1 MKERKLEILGILSIA
16 ISFLVVVSM
25 LGYNSFE
32 DPGISPNVLVENPM
46 GILGVFIAY
55 FFIKFSFGYSS
66 FFLPILGMIWG
77 WWFFSNKD
85 RSSLKRISA
94 YLLCAMILISIS
106 LGLLEINTFSNSE
119 IDFNYSGLIGG
130 NIANLLASFFGII
143 GTIVILLTSWL
154 ILIRGYFSWSF
165 YVPFESV
172 INLIKKKSEDRKIT
186 SIEKKTEKEK
196 RLHTKDL
203 IKKIEEKQKEEN
215 YHSVS
220 NNKHEGKNTD
230 DEKIDD
236 LKNENRSNDE
246 NKVVEDV
253 DGGTVEDVDGG
264 TVVEDVDGGTVVE
277 DVDGGTVVE
286 DVDGG
291 TVVEDVDNS
300 LSENASNQKLESEFD
315 KIEEQGQTSEISSDK
330 NIEVGEVVKEEEVN
344 IDELQERKA
353 PKRKYQLPSSD
364 LLEMPIKI
372 QEGMSKD
379 ELVDRAN
386 FLTQSLETFGVVGK
400 VVNVSPGPVITLFE
414 VEPAEG
420 VRVNK
425 FVQLSDD
432 LARVME
438 ASRVR
443 VIAPIPGKS
452 SVGIEIPNKDP
463 DTVFFRS
470 IINSEKFA
478 ESDAELTLAIGKTT
492 SGEISTLNLAK
503 MPHLLIAG
511 TTGSGKSVCLN
522 TIICS
527 LLYNST
533 PEELKF
539 VIVDPKKVEM
549 TLYKSLK
556 GYHLLGMEDFE
567 ESIVTKPDN
576 ATLALRAVE
585 KEMSRRYDT
594 LADAVVRNIQE
605 YNAKKV
611 ASSEEIMPYIVVVV
625 DELADLMM
633 LNAKEVEQPIAR
645 LAQLA
650 RAVGIH
656 LVIATQ
662 RPSVDVITGLI
673 KANFPSRIAFQVASK
688 IDSRTILDMPGAEK
702 LIGRGDMLY
711 LGSGSSEPVRLHNAF
726 LSINEVEAIMD
737 HILSQPKSEELVLE
751 SVREQT
757 TIDADSG
764 DNAEG
769 DDELLNEAI
778 KLVII
783 HQQGSISLIQRR
795 MKVGYSRAAR
805 LIDRMEQL
813 GVVGSFTGSKAREV
827 MVDETYLEMINDD

>member
-1 MKERKLEILGILSIA
+1 MKERRLEILGILCMA
-16 ISFLVVVSM
+16 TSFLALISM
-25 LGYNSFE
+25 VGYNPYE
-32 DPGISPNVLVENPM
+32 DPGISPNVKVENPM

-66 FFLPILGMIWG
+66 FLLPVLGSVWG
-77 WWFFSNKD
+77 WWFFSK
-85 RSSLKRISA
+85 REASILSRISG
-94 YLLCAMILISIS
+94 YLLGVMLLISVT
-106 LGLLEINTFSNSE
+106 LGLFEIGMYSSSGIE
-119 IDFNYSGLIGG
+119 FNYSGLIGG
-130 NIANLLASFFGII
+130 NLANFLVSFFGMI
-143 GTIVILLTSWL
+143 GSSIILLTSWL
-154 ILIRGYFSWSF
+154 VLIRGYFSWSF
-165 YVPFESV
+165 YGPFDSLT
-172 INLIKKKSEDRKIT
+172 NFIKKRQEDRKLV
-186 SIEKKTEKEK
+186 SVEQASEKEK
-196 RLHTKDL
+196 RRHTLDL
-203 IKKIEEKQKEEN
+203 MQKIEEKQEQDMIVQEN
-215 YHSVS
+215 DI
-220 NNKHEGKNTD
+220 ETT
-230 DEKIDD
+230 EDD
-236 LKNENRSNDE
+236 LIGIGEIDATPE
-246 NKVVEDV
+246 
-253 DGGTVEDVDGG
+253 
-264 TVVEDVDGGTVVE
+264 
-277 DVDGGTVVE
+277 
-286 DVDGG
+286 
-291 TVVEDVDNS
+291 
-300 LSENASNQKLESEFD
+300 QKLEKPSEEIFNATGSTSD
-315 KIEEQGQTSEISSDK
+315 FSSAPVPEDSFYDETKNIDDIKDMSVEEENQQVLETTEPSEPNDE
-330 NIEVGEVVKEEEVN
+330 NIEVGEVVTEEEVN
-344 IDELQERKA
+344 IDELEARKA

-364 LLEMPIKI
+364 LLEIPVKVQDGI
-372 QEGMSKD
+372 SKD
-379 ELVDRAN
+379 ALVERAN

-452 SVGIEIPNKDP
+452 SVGIEIPNRNP

-478 ESDAELTLAIGKTT
+478 ESDSELSLAIGKTT
-492 SGEISTLNLAK
+492 SGEISTLDLVK

-527 LLYNST
+527 LLYRAN
-533 PEELKF
+533 PDELKF
-539 VIVDPKKVEM
+539 VIIDPKKVEM
-549 TLYKSLK
+549 TLYKGLK
-556 GYHLLGMEDFE
+556 GYHLLGMEDFD
-567 ESIVTKPDN
+567 ESIVTKPEN

-585 KEMSRRYDT
+585 KEMGRRYDT
-594 LADAVVRNIQE
+594 LAEAVVRNIQE
-605 YNAKKV
+605 YNSKMEA
-611 ASSEEIMPYIVVVV
+611 EGEPIMPYIVVVV

-688 IDSRTILDMPGAEK
+688 IDSRTIIDTSGAEK

-711 LGSGSSEPVRLHNAF
+711 LGSGSSELVRLHNAF
-726 LSINEVEAIMD
+726 LSISEIEAIMD
-737 HILSQPKSEELVLE
+737 HIKSQPQTDELVLE

-757 TIDADSG
+757 TLDDDSG
-764 DNAEG
+764 EIGED

-778 KLVII
+778 NLVVI

-813 GVVGSFTGSKAREV
+813 GIVGPFTGSKAREV
-827 MVDETYLEMINDD
+827 MVDETYLQMIDD

>member
-1 MKERKLEILGILSIA
+1 MKERKFEILGVLCIA
-16 ISFLVVVSM
+16 ISSLVIISM
-25 LGYNSFE
+25 MGYSSFE
-32 DPGISPNVLVENPM
+32 DPGISPNVKVDNPM

-66 FFLPILGMIWG
+66 YILPFLGIVWG

-85 RSSLKRISA
+85 RSSLSRVSA
-94 YLLCAMILISIS
+94 YLLYGMVLISIS
-106 LGLLEINTFSNSE
+106 LGILEISISNE
-119 IDFNYSGLIGG
+119 GQIDFSYSGLIGG
-130 NIANLLASFFGII
+130 NLANFLSSFFGII
-143 GTIVILLTSWL
+143 GSIIIVITSWL
-154 ILIRGYFSWSF
+154 IIIRGYFSWSL
-165 YVPFESV
+165 YSPFNFL
-172 INLIKKKSEDRKIT
+172 INLIKKKNEDRKIIST
-186 SIEKKTEKEK
+186 EKKTEKEK

-203 IKKIEEKQKEEN
+203 IKKIEEKQKEEQ
-215 YHSVS
+215 YHESSQVIQD
-220 NNKHEGKNTD
+220 GTD
-230 DEKIDD
+230 DEIEVDNEEINSEENKSVENVDREDTYKEEEIENINEGLNDAIDPQQASESNKE
-236 LKNENRSNDE
+236 LETQENIEQSFDE
-246 NKVVEDV
+246 NEHKD
-253 DGGTVEDVDGG
+253 
-264 TVVEDVDGGTVVE
+264 
-277 DVDGGTVVE
+277 
-286 DVDGG
+286 
-291 TVVEDVDNS
+291 
-300 LSENASNQKLESEFD
+300 
-315 KIEEQGQTSEISSDK
+315 
-330 NIEVGEVVKEEEVN
+330 IEVGEVVKEQEVN
-344 IDELQERKA
+344 IDELEERKA

-452 SVGIEIPNKDP
+452 SVGIEIPNMNP

-478 ESDAELTLAIGKTT
+478 ESDGELTLAIGKTT

-533 PEELKF
+533 PDELKF
-539 VIVDPKKVEM
+539 VIIDPKKVEM

-585 KEMSRRYDT
+585 KEMSRRYDI

-605 YNAKKV
+605 FNAKKV
-611 ASSEEIMPYIVVVV
+611 ASNEEIMPYIVVVV

-688 IDSRTILDMPGAEK
+688 IDSRTIIDMPGAEK

-737 HILSQPKSEELVLE
+737 HIQTQPKSEELILE
-751 SVREQT
+751 SVREQS

-764 DNAEG
+764 DSTDV

-778 KLVII
+778 KLVVI

-813 GVVGSFTGSKAREV
+813 GIVGPFTGSKAREV
-827 MVDETYLEMINDD
+827 MVDETYLEMIDD